1 MKIKA
6 TDTLSDTLSDTPK
19 RLCTDGFQDVGDTP
33 TDTLSDT
40 LTHTRVRI

>member
-19 RLCTDGFQDVGDTP
+19 SLCTEGFQEIGDTP

-40 LTHTRVRI
+40 LTPTRVRI